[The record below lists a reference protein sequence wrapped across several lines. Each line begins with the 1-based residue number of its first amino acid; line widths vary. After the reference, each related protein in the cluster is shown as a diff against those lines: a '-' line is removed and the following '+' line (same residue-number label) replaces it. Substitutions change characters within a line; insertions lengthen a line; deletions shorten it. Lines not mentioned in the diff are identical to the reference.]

1 MTEFHYEGIE
11 PRKLALFLLVYFWFV
26 CFRYSHTAHVVDE
39 NLFLIG
45 GVIPNSSHPAGV
57 VVLNLK
63 NLTWKSYTL
72 PVGFTSSALSF
83 FSDFPSFLP

>member
-1 MTEFHYEGIE
+1 MKALNPGNWHY
-11 PRKLALFLLVYFWFV
+11 FCWFTFWFV

-72 PVGFTSSALSF
+72 PVGFTSSALF
-83 FSDFPSFLP
+83 FFFF